1 MPGMSVS
8 VASPLFPTG
17 TVRAA
22 RSPVPPIRVALF
34 SGNYDC
40 VRDGANRA
48 LNRLVAHLLDRE
60 GAAVRIFSPRAPQPA
75 FESAGDVCAVRSLA
89 LPGRPEYRLALGLTR
104 AARAELEAFA
114 PDIVHLSAPDLLGR
128 QAQKWARTRGL
139 PVVASLHTRFETY
152 PAYYGMGFLR
162 PAIERY
168 LDRFYGD
175 CDRILAPTRPIAEA
189 LAARHGA
196 GRVSVWGRGIDPEA
210 FHPSLRDETTRA
222 AFGYAPGDVVP
233 LFFGRLVQE
242 KGLGVFAD
250 AIDLLRASGR
260 AVRPLI
266 IGEGPARGWF
276 ERRLPGAVFAGH
288 LEGVALGRAVG
299 SADILINPS
308 VAEAF
313 GNVDLEAMAS
323 GLAVVSADV
332 PSASAL
338 IADGRTGWLVPA
350 TAPKAYALAARTLM
364 QEAPLRR
371 AIGAAASRE
380 AGRYRWEDV
389 LAGVAADYRRCL
401 ARQGREVDAAP
412 RLLQELAA

>member
-8 VASPLFPTG
+8 ASPLFPAG
-17 TVRAA
+17 TSRA
-22 RSPVPPIRVALF
+22 RSSARPIRVALF

-48 LNRLVAHLLDRE
+48 LNRLVAHLLDKE
-60 GAAVRIFSPRAPQPA
+60 GAEVRIYSPRAPKPA
-75 FESAGDVCAVRSLA
+75 FVSAGDVRAVRSLA

-104 AARAELEAFA
+104 ATRSELEAFA

-128 QAQKWARTRGL
+128 QAQKWAQARRI

-162 PAIERY
+162 PMLERY
-168 LDRFYGD
+168 LDRFYGG
-175 CDRILAPTRPIAEA
+175 CDRILAPTLPIADE
-189 LAARHGA
+189 LAAKHGA
-196 GRVSVWGRGIDPEA
+196 SRVSVWGRGIDPAA
-210 FHPSLRDETTRA
+210 FHPSLRDEATRA

-242 KGLGVFAD
+242 KGLGVFAET
-250 AIDLLRASGR
+250 IDLLRASGQ

-266 IGEGPARGWF
+266 VGEGPARSWF
-276 ERRLPGAVFAGH
+276 EKRVHDAVFAGH
-288 LEGVALGRAVG
+288 LEGAALGRAVA

-308 VAEAF
+308 VTEAF
-313 GNVDLEAMAS
+313 GNVNLEAMAS

-338 IADGRTGWLVPA
+338 IADGRTGWLVEAHKPA
-350 TAPKAYALAARTLM
+350 AYALAARMLI
-364 QEAPLRR
+364 EDPSLRR
-371 AIGAAASRE
+371 AIGTAASKE
-380 AGRYRWEDV
+380 ALRYRWEDV
-389 LAGVAADYRRCL
+389 LAGVATDYRRCR
-401 ARQGREVDAAP
+401 APGSAKVDAAP

>member
-1 MPGMSVS
+1 MPDMFVS
-8 VASPLFPTG
+8 SASPFILTG
-17 TVRAA
+17 ASRAA
-22 RSPVPPIRVALF
+22 RPRPIRVALF

-60 GAAVRIFSPRAPQPA
+60 RAEVRIFSPRAPRPA
-75 FESAGDVCAVRSLA
+75 FDSAGDVCAVRSLA

-104 AARAELEAFA
+104 ATRAELEAFV

-128 QAQKWARTRGL
+128 QAQKWARAKGI

-175 CDRILAPTRPIAEA
+175 CDRILAPTLPIAGE

-196 GRVSVWGRGIDPEA
+196 DRVSVWGRGIDPAA
-210 FHPSLRDETTRA
+210 FHPSLRGEATRA
-222 AFGYAPGDVVP
+222 AFGYAPDDVVP

-242 KGLGVFAD
+242 KGLGLFAETID
-250 AIDLLRASGR
+250 ALRASGQI
-260 AVRPLI
+260 VRPLI
-266 IGEGPARGWF
+266 VGDGPARGWL
-276 ERRLPGAVFAGH
+276 EKRLPDAVFSGH
-288 LEGVALGRAVG
+288 LEGVALGRAVA

-308 VAEAF
+308 VTEAF
-313 GNVDLEAMAS
+313 GNVNLEAMAS

-338 IADGRTGWLVPA
+338 IADGRTGWLVPPHQPA
-350 TAPKAYALAARTLM
+350 AYARAVSTLT
-364 QEAPLRR
+364 QDAPLRR
-371 AIGAAASRE
+371 AIGAAASKE
-380 AGRYRWEDV
+380 AARYRWDDV
-389 LAGVAADYRRCL
+389 LAGVAADYRHCL
-401 ARQGREVDAAP
+401 PHRAEVDVP
-412 RLLQELAA
+412 LPLRQELAA

>member
-1 MPGMSVS
+1 M
-8 VASPLFPTG
+8 
-17 TVRAA
+17 
-22 RSPVPPIRVALF
+22 ALF

-48 LNRLVAHLLDRE
+48 LNRLVAYLLGTKQAE
-60 GAAVRIFSPRAPQPA
+60 VRIFSPRAPKPA
-75 FESAGDVCAVRSLA
+75 FDSAGDVRAVRSLA

-104 AARAELEAFA
+104 AARMELEAFA
-114 PDIVHLSAPDLLGR
+114 PDILHLSAPDLLGR
-128 QAQKWARTRGL
+128 QAQKWAQARRI

-175 CDRILAPTRPIAEA
+175 CDLILAPTVPIADE
-189 LAARHGA
+189 LAAKHGA
-196 GRVSVWGRGIDPEA
+196 SRVSVWSRGIDPAA
-210 FHPSLRDETTRA
+210 FHHSLRDEATRR
-222 AFGYAPGDVVP
+222 AFGYAPDDVVP

-250 AIDLLRASGR
+250 TVDALRASGQ

-266 IGEGPARGWF
+266 VGEGPARGWF
-276 ERRLPGAVFAGH
+276 ERRVPDAVFAGH
-288 LEGVALGRAVG
+288 LEGVALGRAVA

-308 VAEAF
+308 VTEAF
-313 GNVDLEAMAS
+313 GNVNLEAMAS
-323 GLAVVSADV
+323 GLAVVSANV

-338 IADGRTGWLVPA
+338 IADGRTGWLVPPH
-350 TAPKAYALAARTLM
+350 APAAYARAVRMLM

-371 AIGAAASRE
+371 AMGTAASME
-380 AGRYRWEDV
+380 ALRYRWDDV
-389 LAGVAADYRRCL
+389 LAGVLADYRRCRFL
-401 ARQGREVDAAP
+401 GAATVDAAP

>member
-1 MPGMSVS
+1 MPGMFVP
-8 VASPLFPTG
+8 VASL
-17 TVRAA
+17 
-22 RSPVPPIRVALF
+22 SPAVPQLRVALF

-48 LNRLVAHLLDRE
+48 LNRLVAHLLEKE
-60 GAAVRIFSPRAPQPA
+60 GAEVRIYSPRAPKPA
-75 FESAGDVCAVRSLA
+75 FASAGDVRAVRSLA

-104 AARAELEAFA
+104 ATRSELEAFA

-128 QAQKWARTRGL
+128 QAQKWARARRI

-162 PAIERY
+162 PMLERY

-175 CDRILAPTRPIAEA
+175 CDRILAPTLPIADE
-189 LAARHGA
+189 LAAKHGA
-196 GRVSVWGRGIDPEA
+196 GRVSVWGRGIDPAA
-210 FHPSLRDETTRA
+210 FHPSLRDEATRA

-250 AIDLLRASGR
+250 TIDLLRASGQ

-266 IGEGPARGWF
+266 VGEGPARGWL
-276 ERRLPGAVFAGH
+276 EKRVPDAVFAGH
-288 LEGVALGRAVG
+288 LEGAALGRAVA

-308 VAEAF
+308 VTEAF
-313 GNVDLEAMAS
+313 GNVNLEAMAS

-338 IADGRTGWLVPA
+338 IADGRTGWLVEAHKPA
-350 TAPKAYALAARTLM
+350 AYARAARMLM
-364 QEAPLRR
+364 QEAPLRH
-371 AIGAAASRE
+371 AIAAAASRE
-380 AGRYRWEDV
+380 ASRYRWDDV

-401 ARQGREVDAAP
+401 ARRGSKVDARP

>member
-8 VASPLFPTG
+8 ASPLFPTG
-17 TVRAA
+17 TQRAA
-22 RSPVPPIRVALF
+22 RSSVRPIRVALF

-48 LNRLVAHLLDRE
+48 LNRLVAHLLERE
-60 GAAVRIFSPRAPQPA
+60 GAEVRVFSPRAPKPA
-75 FESAGDVCAVRSLA
+75 FASAGDVRAVRSLA

-104 AARAELEAFA
+104 ATRMELEAFA

-128 QAQKWARTRGL
+128 QAQKWARAKRV

-162 PAIERY
+162 PMLERY

-175 CDRILAPTRPIAEA
+175 SDLILAPTLPIANE
-189 LAARHGA
+189 LAAKHGA
-196 GRVSVWGRGIDPEA
+196 GRVSVWSRGIDPAA
-210 FHPSLRDETTRA
+210 FHPSLRDEATRA

-250 AIDLLRASGR
+250 DQR
-260 AVRPLI
+260 
-266 IGEGPARGWF
+266 ARGWL
-276 ERRLPGAVFAGH
+276 EKRVPGAEFAGH
-288 LEGVALGRAVG
+288 LEGAALGRAVA

-308 VAEAF
+308 VTEAF
-313 GNVDLEAMAS
+313 GNVNLEAMAS

-338 IADGRTGWLVPA
+338 IADGRTGWLVEAHKPM
-350 TAPKAYALAARTLM
+350 AYARAARMLM

-371 AIGAAASRE
+371 AIAAAASRE
-380 AGRYRWEDV
+380 AVRYRWDDV
-389 LAGVAADYRRCL
+389 LAGVASDYRRCL
-401 ARQGREVDAAP
+401 SCNGSKVDAAP

>member
-1 MPGMSVS
+1 MSVS
-8 VASPLFPTG
+8 VASSRILSVGP
-17 TVRAA
+17 RAA
-22 RSPVPPIRVALF
+22 RSSSPPIRVALF

-48 LNRLVAHLLDRE
+48 LNRLVAYLL
-60 GAAVRIFSPRAPQPA
+60 GAEQAEVRIFSPRAPKPA
-75 FESAGDVCAVRSLA
+75 FDSAGDVRAVRSLA

-104 AARAELEAFA
+104 AARAELKAFA

-128 QAQKWARTRGL
+128 QAQKWARTRGI

-175 CDRILAPTRPIAEA
+175 CDLILAPTLPIADE
-189 LAARHGA
+189 LAARHGVD
-196 GRVSVWGRGIDPEA
+196 RVSVWGRGIDPAA
-210 FHPSLRDETTRA
+210 FHPSLRDASTRA
-222 AFGYAPGDVVP
+222 AFGYAPDDVVP

-250 AIDLLRASGR
+250 AIDALRVSGR

-266 IGEGPARGWF
+266 VGEGPARGWLAQ
-276 ERRLPGAVFAGH
+276 RLPDAVFAGH
-288 LEGVALGRAVG
+288 LEGKALGRAVA

-308 VAEAF
+308 VTEAF
-313 GNVDLEAMAS
+313 GNVNLEAMAS

-350 TAPKAYALAARTLM
+350 QLPGAYARAVLTLM
-364 QEAPLRR
+364 QDAPLRR
-371 AIGAAASRE
+371 GIGSAASRE
-380 AGRYRWEDV
+380 ALRYRWDDI

-401 ARQGREVDAAP
+401 PRRVHPGAP
-412 RLLQELAA
+412 PQVRQELAA

>member
-1 MPGMSVS
+1 MSVS
-8 VASPLFPTG
+8 SPRIVSGAPRA
-17 TVRAA
+17 VRP
-22 RSPVPPIRVALF
+22 RPIRVALF

-60 GAAVRIFSPRAPQPA
+60 GAEVRIFSPRAPKPA
-75 FESAGDVCAVRSLA
+75 FDSAGDVRAVRSLA

-104 AARAELEAFA
+104 ATRAELEAFA

-128 QAQKWARTRGL
+128 QAQKWAQARGV

-175 CDRILAPTRPIAEA
+175 CDRILAPTLPIADE
-189 LAARHGA
+189 LAAKHGS
-196 GRVSVWGRGIDPEA
+196 GRVSVWGRGIDPAA
-210 FHPSLRDETTRA
+210 FHPSLRDEAVRA

-250 AIDLLRASGR
+250 AIDALRASGQ

-266 IGEGPARGWF
+266 VGEGPARCWF
-276 ERRLPGAVFAGH
+276 EKRVPDAVFAGH
-288 LEGVALGRAVG
+288 LEGAALGRAVA

-308 VAEAF
+308 VTEAF
-313 GNVDLEAMAS
+313 GNVNLEAMAS

-338 IADGRTGWLVPA
+338 IADGRTGWLVPPQ
-350 TAPKAYALAARTLM
+350 APAAYAHAALTLM
-364 QEAPLRR
+364 REAPLRR
-371 AIGAAASRE
+371 AIGVAASRE
-380 AGRYRWEDV
+380 AARYRWDDV

-401 ARQGREVDAAP
+401 ARKGAKVDAAP

>member
-8 VASPLFPTG
+8 ASPLFPTG
-17 TVRAA
+17 TARA
-22 RSPVPPIRVALF
+22 RSSARPIRVALF

-48 LNRLVAHLLDRE
+48 LNRLVAHLIGKE
-60 GAAVRIFSPRAPQPA
+60 GIEVRVFSPRAPKPA
-75 FESAGDVCAVRSLA
+75 FESAGDVRAVRSLA

-104 AARAELEAFA
+104 ATRAELEAFA

-128 QAQKWARTRGL
+128 QAQKWARAQGI

-162 PAIERY
+162 PVLERY

-175 CDRILAPTRPIAEA
+175 CDLILAPTLPIANE
-189 LAARHGA
+189 LAAKHGA
-196 GRVSVWGRGIDPEA
+196 GRVSVWSRGIDPAA
-210 FHPSLRDETTRA
+210 FHPSLRDEATRA
-222 AFGYAPGDVVP
+222 AFGYAPDDVVP

-250 AIDLLRASGR
+250 TIDALRASGQM
-260 AVRPLI
+260 VRPLI
-266 IGEGPARGWF
+266 VGEGPARAWF
-276 ERRLPGAVFAGH
+276 EKRVPDAVFAGH
-288 LEGVALGRAVG
+288 LEGAALGRAVA

-308 VAEAF
+308 VTEAF
-313 GNVDLEAMAS
+313 GNVNLEAMAS

-332 PSASAL
+332 PSASSL
-338 IADGRTGWLVPA
+338 IADGRTGWLVEAHKPA
-350 TAPKAYALAARTLM
+350 AYARAARMLM

-371 AIGAAASRE
+371 AIGTAASKE
-380 AGRYRWEDV
+380 ASRYRWDDV
-389 LAGVAADYRRCL
+389 MAGVAADYRRCRAL
-401 ARQGREVDAAP
+401 GGATLDAAP

>member
-8 VASPLFPTG
+8 ASPLFPTG
-17 TVRAA
+17 TQRAA
-22 RSPVPPIRVALF
+22 RSSVRPIRVALF

-48 LNRLVAHLLDRE
+48 LNRLVAHLLERE
-60 GAAVRIFSPRAPQPA
+60 GAEVRVFSPRAPKPA
-75 FESAGDVCAVRSLA
+75 FASAGDVRAVRSLA

-104 AARAELEAFA
+104 ATRMELEAFA

-128 QAQKWARTRGL
+128 QAQKWARAKRV

-162 PAIERY
+162 PMLERY

-175 CDRILAPTRPIAEA
+175 SDLILAPTLPIANE
-189 LAARHGA
+189 LAAKHGA
-196 GRVSVWGRGIDPEA
+196 GRVSVWSRGIDPAA
-210 FHPSLRDETTRA
+210 FHPSLRDEATRA

-250 AIDLLRASGR
+250 TIDALRASGR
-260 AVRPLI
+260 TARPLI
-266 IGEGPARGWF
+266 VGEGPARGWL
-276 ERRLPGAVFAGH
+276 EKRVPGAEFAGH
-288 LEGVALGRAVG
+288 LEGAALGRAVA

-308 VAEAF
+308 VTEAF
-313 GNVDLEAMAS
+313 GNVNLEAMAS

-338 IADGRTGWLVPA
+338 IADGRTGWLVEAHKPM
-350 TAPKAYALAARTLM
+350 AYARAARMLM

-371 AIGAAASRE
+371 AIAAAASRE
-380 AGRYRWEDV
+380 AVRYRWDDV
-389 LAGVAADYRRCL
+389 LAGVASDYRRCL
-401 ARQGREVDAAP
+401 SCNGSKVDAAP